1 MEEDNK
7 RILKDRR
14 KLPTPGLSL
23 YTFLGRRRKF
33 RRKTD
38 QARGGYTD
46 RYSAGLF
53 FILILI
59 VGLNILDSFL
69 TMIILD
75 HGGWEVNPIVR
86 CVIEL
91 YGDRFWVWKF
101 FIVSFSLI
109 FICLHSNFGRVRA
122 LINCL
127 AFVYIAVV
135 LYQIFLITYWLP
147 EIP

>member
-1 MEEDNK
+1 LEEDDK

-14 KLPTPGLSL
+14 KHPTPGLSL

-38 QARGGYTD
+38 QERGGYTD

-59 VGLNILDSFL
+59 VGLNILDSFF

-101 FIVSFSLI
+101 FLVSISLL
-109 FICLHSNFGRVRA
+109 FMCLHSNFGRVRT
-122 LINCL
+122 LINCV
-127 AFVYIAVV
+127 AFIYFAVV
-135 LYQIFLITYWLP
+135 LYQIFLITYRLP

>member
-1 MEEDNK
+1 MEEDDK

-14 KLPTPGLSL
+14 KHPTLGLSL

-38 QARGGYTD
+38 QERGGYTD
-46 RYSAGLF
+46 HYSAGLF
-53 FILILI
+53 FVLILI
-59 VGLNILDSFL
+59 VGLNILDSLF

-75 HGGWEVNPIVR
+75 HGGCEVNPIVR

-91 YGDRFWVWKF
+91 YGDRFCVWKF
-101 FIVSFSLI
+101 FLVSFSLI

-122 LINCL
+122 LINCVAL
-127 AFVYIAVV
+127 IYIAVV
-135 LYQIFLITYWLP
+135 LYQMFLITYQLP